1 MEQDTMDEEA
11 ILERKREEAVQIL
24 SLKLRAEGSQTIH
37 QYCGL
42 TEDGLHL
49 ITPSS
54 PAPPSA
60 VVTSKRISP
69 VTPIERSPSDGP
81 SPEKRNRGESASSAS
96 ASQVAPLIKV
106 MGRGRGRKAIT
117 LDHSKSYVSQVNEIA
132 QAMNWMTPVFDHS
145 ITG

>member
-1 MEQDTMDEEA
+1 MEQDTMDEET
-11 ILERKREEAVQIL
+11 ILERKREEAVKMI

-49 ITPSS
+49 ITPSP
-54 PAPPSA
+54 PAPPA

-96 ASQVAPLIKV
+96 ASPVAPLIKV
-106 MGRGRGRKAIT
+106 VGEGGRQSLSIIRKVT
-117 LDHSKSYVSQVNEIA
+117 SRKS
-132 QAMNWMTPVFDHS
+132 MKLLRL
-145 ITG
+145 